1 MKRQY
6 IFLMSAIATMMTLT
20 SCDTLLA
27 IDSTPAGTVYTSG
40 GTIYTSGGTIYNTGY
55 GSGYDGRYAYS
66 GMRYEEARREALFLS
81 DKMAYELGL
90 TDAQYEAIYEI
101 NLDYLLNMRDER
113 SIYGD
118 YWARRNSDIFYVL
131 SASQYN
137 YFVNMDYF
145 YRPVY
150 WYDNRYVFSIY
161 SRYDNPRYYYRSRPV
176 YYDTYRGGRNL
187 LSNSYYEGRF
197 GRRTGQPVV
206 INRNSGSFGGYN
218 NNDSRIIQ
226 TPQNGNN
233 GSQPSFGNQRR
244 DNERPSRGSFGNSSM
259 EGRPFGVQPQRKPQR
274 SDFGN
279 SSFGGSRQGTTLE
292 SSGFGR
298 NDSRS
303 NSSDRTNTFGSD
315 SRRPTTPSNSGFN
328 NSSESRNSFGNSTPR
343 SNPQPRPTIE
353 RPAQNNGS
361 FGGHR

>member
-55 GSGYDGRYAYS
+55 GSSYDGRYAYS

-187 LSNSYYEGRF
+187 LSNSYYEGRL
-197 GRRTGQPVV
+197 GRR
-206 INRNSGSFGGYN
+206 
-218 NNDSRIIQ
+218 
-226 TPQNGNN
+226 
-233 GSQPSFGNQRR
+233 SQW
-244 DNERPSRGSFGNSSM
+244 
-259 EGRPFGVQPQRKPQR
+259 
-274 SDFGN
+274 
-279 SSFGGSRQGTTLE
+279 
-292 SSGFGR
+292 
-298 NDSRS
+298 
-303 NSSDRTNTFGSD
+303 
-315 SRRPTTPSNSGFN
+315 
-328 NSSESRNSFGNSTPR
+328 
-343 SNPQPRPTIE
+343 
-353 RPAQNNGS
+353 
-361 FGGHR
+361 